1 MATLQSF
8 GERIVVHTVSGSHSY
23 GDLCDAVEC
32 HRERLRV
39 AGVRAGETV
48 FLQGGYSFQGIAML
62 LALYLN
68 ANIVAMNT
76 SDNACEIDEKLRTVQ
91 AGFFADLRDGSL
103 RDVCAPSRATEPLP
117 LVERLREQ
125 GLAGLILFSS
135 GTTGRPKAMLHDLSR
150 LVESYLG
157 RRPRQINML
166 LFLLFDHIGGIN
178 TLLNVLAI
186 GGTATIP
193 PERTPEHVA
202 DMVERF
208 MVNVLPTS
216 PTFLNLL
223 LLSGAID
230 RHKMSSLRLV
240 TYGTE
245 PMPAGLL
252 ARLRKRLPHV
262 RLVQTFGTS
271 ETGIIS
277 TAAITSDSLYMK
289 FDDPAIE
296 HKIVDGEL
304 WLRSKRRILGYL
316 NHTSDALT
324 DDGWFMTGDAVE
336 EQEDGS
342 IRILGRRKEVIN
354 VGGEK
359 VFPAEVESV
368 LLQHPRVRDCKAYGE
383 TNGVTGQFVAA
394 EVVLAD
400 DDEEDVPSL
409 LRQIRSFARERMDGY
424 KVPVRLNAVG
434 QIAYTHRFKKVL
446 R

>member
-1 MATLQSF
+1 MTDLSLMATLQSF
-8 GERIVVHTVSGSHSY
+8 GERIAVHTVSASHSY
-23 GDLCDAVEC
+23 RDLCLAVEC
-32 HRERLRV
+32 QRERLRA
-39 AGVRAGETV
+39 AGVVTGETV
-48 FLQGGYSFQGIAML
+48 FLQGGYSFDGIAML

-76 SDNACEIDEKLRTVQ
+76 SGNACEIDDKLRTAQ
-91 AGFFADLRDGSL
+91 AGFFADLRDGTL
-103 RDVCAPSRATEPLP
+103 RDLRAPSGAAEALP

-178 TLLNVLAI
+178 TVLNVLAI

-193 PERTPEHVA
+193 PQNTPEHVA

-208 MVNVLPTS
+208 KVNVLPTS

-223 LLSGAID
+223 LLSGALD
-230 RHKMSSLRLV
+230 RHEMASLRLV

-252 ARLRKRLPHV
+252 ARLRERLPRV

-277 TAAITSDSLYMK
+277 TAAMASDNLYMK

-296 HKIVDGEL
+296 HKVVDGEL

-324 DDGWFMTGDAVE
+324 DDGWFITGDAVE

-359 VFPAEVESV
+359 GRWCTDAE
-368 LLQHPRVRDCKAYGE
+368 
-383 TNGVTGQFVAA
+383 
-394 EVVLAD
+394 
-400 DDEEDVPSL
+400 
-409 LRQIRSFARERMDGY
+409 
-424 KVPVRLNAVG
+424 
-434 QIAYTHRFKKVL
+434 
-446 R
+446 